1 MAQVQADLARYEKL
15 LRKKDCGFV
24 APGKVGFE
32 AALDSSIPE
41 HPLAT
46 ATDPAGEA
54 AYPIIALS
62 WLVLR
67 KSYDDPA
74 KLPALLSMIEYGLGP
89 GQGVTERLGYVRL
102 PQHIVDCVKAEL
114 R

>member
-1 MAQVQADLARYEKL
+1 LAQVQADLARYEKL
-15 LRKKDCGFV
+15 RRKKDCGFV
-24 APGKVGFE
+24 APGQVGFE
-32 AALDSSIPE
+32 AALDSPIPE
-41 HPLAT
+41 RPLAT

-62 WLVLR
+62 WLILR

-102 PQHIVDCVKAEL
+102 PQHIVD
-114 R
+114 